1 MWGITMVPML
11 VVLPPSETKA
21 QGGSNSELDFSAL
34 SFTSLTPIRRQIAAD
49 LVGLSANAELAME
62 TLKLGPRLA
71 DEVTANAA
79 LLSSPTMPAL
89 ERYTGVLYDALSPAD
104 LPAEGRAR
112 LAIGSALF
120 GVIGG
125 EDLIPHYRLSGT
137 VKLPYADQPDTP
149 APTMKRRWGTAI
161 TEALEQVDFLIDL
174 RSGTYANLGKV
185 KNATTMTVL
194 TADNKVVS
202 HFNKHYKG
210 LFARTIALSDDAPST
225 PSEAVDIARA
235 AGHDVTLDDGTLI
248 FRVPEN

>member
-1 MWGITMVPML
+1 MWGITMVAML

-21 QGGSNSELDFSAL
+21 QGGSQEPLNFSTL
-34 SFTSLTPIRRQIAAD
+34 SFGSLTPIRTQIAAD
-49 LVGLSANAELAME
+49 LVALSDNPDLAME

-71 DEVTANAA
+71 EEVTANAE
-79 LLSSPTMPAL
+79 LLTSSTMPAL

-104 LPAEGRAR
+104 LPAAGRAR

-120 GVIGG
+120 GVVGG

-137 VKLPYADQPDTP
+137 VKLPYANQPEMP
-149 APTMKRRWGTAI
+149 APTMKRRWGHAI
-161 TEALEQVDFLIDL
+161 TDVLDEVDFLIDL

-194 TADNKVVS
+194 TADDKIVS

-210 LFARTIALSDDAPST
+210 LFARTIALADEAPASAAD
-225 PSEAVDIARA
+225 AVDIARA
-235 AGHDVTLDDGTLI
+235 AGHDVTLDGGTLI